1 VTSLLLYGVAELEG
15 GNAEPLTPGTSVVA
29 FRDVGAVVA
38 ESEYK
43 RQSPGP
49 RDVEAHRGIVE
60 TVCARRS
67 FLPAPVGVVFRS
79 GEGLVRWLELH
90 YVTLRDGLTFVE
102 GRHGARV
109 HLSLR
114 DGKLSEDVD
123 VSAVAAEAFRH
134 FRAHAAAS
142 AAIRTAD
149 AARHA
154 SAAFLVER
162 ERWEVFVDMVKEEAR
177 HHPSLR
183 FEHTGPWP
191 PYDFVNMQFGI

>member
-1 VTSLLLYGVAELEG
+1 MTALLLYGVVELEG
-15 GNAEPLTPGTSVVA
+15 GNSEPLTPDTSVVA

-38 ESEYK
+38 GSEYK
-43 RQSPGP
+43 RLTPGLT
-49 RDVEAHRGIVE
+49 DVEAHREIVDSIC
-60 TVCARRS
+60 TRRS

-79 GEGLVRWLELH
+79 ADGLVRWLELH

-102 GRHGARV
+102 GRFGARV

-114 DGKLSEDVD
+114 DGKLADDVD

-134 FRAHAAAS
+134 FRSHAAAS
-142 AAIRTAD
+142 AAIRTPD
-149 AARHA
+149 ATRHA

-162 ERWEVFVDMVKEEAR
+162 ERWDVFVDMVKEEAR